1 MFEVLSFTLLKPLR
15 KVFSLIRCR
24 SDFNIRIITE
34 DNTHYIEIENLG
46 KKSIYQL
53 SISEK
58 RDRLSLLFC
67 LDDFKDLLTI
77 QQTYKDAGSLLF
89 IEEHLKLLEEKFKN
103 DLKHNEAVV
112 AYCNFYNAI
121 IYQMLTY
128 IETTLENSIRQFEL
142 KQMLDIVG
150 GKTDDNILKENIIK
164 IKSSYKAF
172 LSIYKNFLE
181 NAESKH
187 LKTNNQLSNS
197 NLNLRKQIHLF
208 MQSNDHTDS
217 SEFVNHLQ
225 FFNKYIK
232 KLKENMNISAL
243 PFFEY
248 KNKCFSSGHTERLKL
263 DNKIGRDM
271 EAPES
276 FDNEFFNSA
285 PTLDVHFKERRFKIE
300 MKEKSISLKW
310 LKFRNKRYRD
320 DELTFKKRLNSVYIT
335 ENRIV
340 ERVIVGA
347 DELYEDNYD

>member
-1 MFEVLSFTLLKPLR
+1 MFEVLSFTLLKPLK

-34 DNTHYIEIENLG
+34 DNIHYIEIENLG

-58 RDRLSLLFC
+58 RDHASLFFC
-67 LDDFKDLLTI
+67 IDDFKDLLAI
-77 QQTYKDAGSLLF
+77 QDHYTEAGSLCF
-89 IEEHLKLLEEKFKN
+89 IEEHLKALEEKFKN
-103 DLKHNEAVV
+103 DIKNTEAVV

-121 IYQMLTY
+121 IYQILTY
-128 IETTLENSIRQFEL
+128 IETTLENSIRQFDL

-150 GKTDDNILKENIIK
+150 GKTDEKILKENIIK

-172 LSIYKNFLE
+172 LDIYKNFIA
-181 NAESKH
+181 NAENKH
-187 LKTNNQLSNS
+187 LKTNNMLSNS

-208 MQSNDHTDS
+208 MRSNDETDS
-217 SEFVNHLQ
+217 SEFVNHLK

-232 KLKENMNISAL
+232 KLKENMNISPL

-263 DNKIGRDM
+263 ENKIGRDM
-271 EAPES
+271 ETPES
-276 FDNEFFNSA
+276 FGNETFNAA
-285 PTLDVHFKERRFKIE
+285 PTLDLHFKERRFKIE
-300 MKEKSISLKW
+300 LKEKSISLKW
-310 LKFRNKRYRD
+310 LKFRNKRYRNN
-320 DELTFKKRLNSVYIT
+320 ELSFKKRLNSIYIT
-335 ENRIV
+335 ENRTV
-340 ERVIVGA
+340 ERIIVGA

>member
-1 MFEVLSFTLLKPLR
+1 MFEVLSFTLLKPLK

-34 DNTHYIEIENLG
+34 DNIHYIEIENLG

-58 RDRLSLLFC
+58 RDHASLLFC

-77 QQTYKDAGSLLF
+77 QQTYPDAGDLLF
-89 IEEHLKLLEEKFKN
+89 IEEHLTALEHKFKTDTKN
-103 DLKHNEAVV
+103 TEAVV

-172 LSIYKNFLE
+172 LDIYKNFIE

-187 LKTNNQLSNS
+187 LKTNNMLSNS

-208 MQSNDHTDS
+208 MRSNEATDS

-232 KLKENMNISAL
+232 KLKENMNISPL

-263 DNKIGRDM
+263 ENKIGRDM
-271 EAPES
+271 ENPES
-276 FDNEFFNSA
+276 FEIDSFNAA
-285 PTLDVHFKERRFKIE
+285 PTLDLHFKERRFKIE
-300 MKEKSISLKW
+300 LKEKSISLKW
-310 LKFRNKRYRD
+310 LKFRNKRYRNN
-320 DELTFKKRLNSVYIT
+320 ELTFKKRLNSVYIT
-335 ENRIV
+335 ENRTV